1 LSEDSKLSA
10 LHSAQQRETSPVET
24 LQDFPRVA
32 VIHFCPGAVQDWIT
46 PPSPLAAPSI
56 FPVLFDNT
64 PDPLSKS
71 DPSPDPDID
80 PSFDPPVDS
89 LPDPKWL
96 DPLLTGGGEEEV
108 DGKEVDGSSAL
119 VGFSSLKHFP
129 AWKPLLLVILPCLP
143 LG

>member
-1 LSEDSKLSA
+1 M
-10 LHSAQQRETSPVET
+10 
-24 LQDFPRVA
+24 
-32 VIHFCPGAVQDWIT
+32 IHFCPGAVQDWIT

-56 FPVLFDNT
+56 IPVLFDNT

-71 DPSPDPDID
+71 DPSPDSDID

-96 DPLLTGGGEEEV
+96 DPLLTGGSEEEV

-129 AWKPLLLVILPCLP
+129 AWKPFLLVILPCLP
-143 LG
+143 

>member
-1 LSEDSKLSA
+1 M
-10 LHSAQQRETSPVET
+10 QREEKLDIEGEKGWWRSCY
-24 LQDFPRVA
+24 PRVA

-56 FPVLFDNT
+56 IPVLFDNT

-71 DPSPDPDID
+71 DPSPDSDID

-108 DGKEVDGSSAL
+108 DGKEVDGSSVL

-143 LG
+143 